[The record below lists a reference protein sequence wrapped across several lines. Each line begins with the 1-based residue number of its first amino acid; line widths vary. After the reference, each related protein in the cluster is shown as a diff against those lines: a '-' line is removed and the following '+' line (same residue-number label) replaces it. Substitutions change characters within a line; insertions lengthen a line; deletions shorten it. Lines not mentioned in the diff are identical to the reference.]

1 MRTICVCE
9 RGRMMIYGRDC
20 FSADE
25 GGHRARREG
34 ADERPGG
41 EGASVRVLGGRLVST
56 IPYKANRL
64 KPFICKTWPT

>member
-41 EGASVRVLGGRLVST
+41 GGQCES
-56 IPYKANRL
+56 
-64 KPFICKTWPT
+64 FGWPPSQ